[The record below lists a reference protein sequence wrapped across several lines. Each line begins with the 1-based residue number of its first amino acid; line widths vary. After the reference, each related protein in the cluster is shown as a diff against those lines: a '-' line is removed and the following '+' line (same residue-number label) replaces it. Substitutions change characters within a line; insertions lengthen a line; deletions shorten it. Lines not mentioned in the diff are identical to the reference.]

1 MPNSF
6 LSEAYFTKQMNNY
19 RKWTMIL
26 ILGLLASGTTLAEK
40 PKMATV
46 DMQELFREYHRTGAA
61 QKHFNGEYARIQKS
75 VDEKSEQ
82 IKKMRIRIQLIAEE
96 IKKEGLSEKDKK
108 TKQQEGQWIAQE
120 MNIAQ
125 RRIEEFARVERA
137 QVAQKKVVSMQG
149 IMAEIKKNVVS
160 LSEKMGCDYV
170 FDRSGLNTNQVGFF
184 LYLKDAIDITAPM
197 LKELNKFEPGADTE

>member
-1 MPNSF
+1 
-6 LSEAYFTKQMNNY
+6 
-19 RKWTMIL
+19 
-26 ILGLLASGTTLAEK
+26 
-40 PKMATV
+40 
-46 DMQELFREYHRTGAA
+46 
-61 QKHFNGEYARIQKS
+61 
-75 VDEKSEQ
+75 
-82 IKKMRIRIQLIAEE
+82 
-96 IKKEGLSEKDKK
+96 
-108 TKQQEGQWIAQE
+108 